1 MRLTL
6 VLLAMVL
13 LAAPAQAAATKVTW
27 PEARAYGAGE
37 QIAISVKGDRKV
49 TVSVLRVSANSG
61 KVMRSVVR
69 RTLKRGSV
77 IATLERVGTYA
88 VRVDRRERTLK
99 VVTAPTPAPAPA
111 PTPPATPPQFTCVH
125 AANVSLEATLSAD
138 RVQRGQTLP
147 FSIRNTSD
155 GCVTMGV
162 GYQLEYRAGDGLW
175 KPVPWPLIFPAIA
188 VILQPGAV
196 YPNSVQIPGDAPLGL
211 YRLVGFTG
219 FTEPTFE
226 VVA

>member
-1 MRLTL
+1 MRLAL
-6 VLLAMVL
+6 VLAATL
-13 LAAPAQAAATKVTW
+13 LIVAPAQAASTKVTW

-37 QIAISVKGDRKV
+37 QIAISVTGDRKV
-49 TVSVLRVSANSG
+49 KVSVLRVSASG
-61 KVMRSVVR
+61 KVMSSVVR

-77 IATLERVGTYA
+77 TATLERVGTYA

-99 VVTAPTPAPAPA
+99 VVTASSPAPAPA
-111 PTPPATPPQFTCVH
+111 PPATPPPFNCVH

-162 GYQLEYRAGDGLW
+162 GYQLEYQAGDGQFR
-175 KPVPWPLIFPAIA
+175 PVPWPLIFPTIA
-188 VILQPGAV
+188 VILQPGGV
-196 YPNSVQIPGDAPLGL
+196 YPNRVQIPADAPLGL
-211 YRLVGFTG
+211 YRLVGYTG

-226 VVA
+226 VIA